1 MKKLALVLLCA
12 LMIFGCMTACGDKTD
27 TVNSSDL
34 SNTTNGAY
42 IGKFYSVTAKVMGTE
57 ATLEIFEDGTFTMI
71 TTEGE
76 DSSTITGTYFELAG
90 NEITLI
96 PEKQVLIKDGETT
109 ETDMSE
115 AGSIV
120 GALEGDDMILGKD
133 TEAEAVYS
141 REK

>member
-1 MKKLALVLLCA
+1 MKRLALILLCFV
-12 LMIFGCMTACGDKTD
+12 MIFGCMTACGEKEETAPA
-27 TVNSSDL
+27 DL
-34 SNTTNGAY
+34 ANTTNSGY

-57 ATLEIFEDGTFTMI
+57 AWLEIFEDKTFEMVVV
-71 TTEGE
+71 EGK

-96 PEKQVLIKDGETT
+96 PAKQVLVQDGKTT
-109 ETDMSE
+109 ENDMTE

-120 GALEGDDMILGKD
+120 AAFEGNDIILGKG
-133 TEAEAVYS
+133 TEQEAVYS

>member
-1 MKKLALVLLCA
+1 MRKLALI
-12 LMIFGCMTACGDKTD
+12 LMCFMIAFTCLTACGEKTE
-27 TVNSSDL
+27 TTSPIEG
-34 SNTTNGAY
+34 SNTTNGGY
-42 IGKFYSVTAKVMGTE
+42 IGKFYSVKAQVMGNE
-57 ATLEIFEDGTFTMI
+57 GTLEIKEDGSFEMI
-71 TTEGE
+71 VIEGK
-76 DSSTITGTYFELAG
+76 DKSTITGTYFELTG

-96 PEKQVLIKDGETT
+96 PAKQVLVQDGKTT

-120 GALEGDDMILGKD
+120 AALEGDDMILGKG